1 MVSMKTLVAVVVTL
15 VLTTACDVAT
25 PGGAGSAP
33 TAATRP
39 SASVAAAVSPSAAP
53 TSAAPTTATAAPAT
67 QAPTAPPPPPP
78 TAKPALT
85 LTAVPPRAARGS
97 TFVIQFKGFPTS
109 ANGLDVVQTVT
120 LPNGAKLAPKTF
132 TAKPDGTGFTTYLA
146 SLGDPSGQHVINL
159 AGGGLTA
166 FVIVIVD

>member
-1 MVSMKTLVAVVVTL
+1 MKALAAL
-15 VLTTACDVAT
+15 VLVLLVTTACDVAT
-25 PGGAGSAP
+25 PGGQGPAP
-33 TAATRP
+33 AAATTRP
-39 SASVAAAVSPSAAP
+39 SASAAAIPPSAVPA
-53 TSAAPTTATAAPAT
+53 TTAPPAAPAT

-85 LTAVPPRAARGS
+85 LTAVPPRATRGS

-109 ANGLDVVQTVT
+109 PNGLDVVQSVT
-120 LPNGAKLAPKTF
+120 LPSGVKLPPKTF

-159 AGGGLTA
+159 TGGGLSA
-166 FVIVIVD
+166 FVIILVD